1 MTLLHTPYDRAGQAY
16 RNRIAMAPMTRSRAH
31 GNVPNALMAE
41 YYGQR
46 ASAGLVVTEG
56 VSPAPEGLGY
66 ARIPGLFTPQQR
78 DAWRP
83 IADAVHAGGG
93 KLFIQ
98 LMHTARIGHP
108 LNLPEGATPIAPSA
122 VAAAGTIWTDQDGM
136 QPHPVPKAMDAAD
149 LERVRAAFVQSARY
163 AREAGADGVE
173 LHAANGYLFA
183 QFLNPRSNVR
193 TDQWGGTG
201 ENRRRYLLAVL
212 DDTIDAIGR
221 EHVGVRLSPFNPY
234 NDLEAGFEGEREE
247 FLATVDALAA
257 RDIAYLHLAGGSVS
271 GELLADVRR
280 RFPGTLV
287 VNGGFDAAKA
297 DDVLAAGHADVVA
310 FGAPFIA
317 NPDLPLRLREGLPLA
332 KPDPATFFS
341 ADAKGYTDW
350 PTYAESAV
358 AA

>member
-1 MTLLHTPYDRAGQAY
+1 MTLLHSPYSRAGQAF
-16 RNRIAMAPMTRSRAH
+16 RNRIAMAPMTRSRAL

-41 YYGQR
+41 YYRQR

-56 VSPAPEGLGY
+56 VAPAPEGLGY
-66 ARIPGLFTPQQR
+66 ARIPGLFTEAQR
-78 DAWRP
+78 DGWRP
-83 IADAVHAGGG
+83 IAEAVHAGGG

-108 LNLPEGATPIAPSA
+108 LNLPEGATMIAPSA
-122 VAAAGTIWTDQDGM
+122 VAAAGTIWTDLLGQ
-136 QPHPVPKAMDAAD
+136 QPHPVPKAMDDAD
-149 LERVRAAFVQSARY
+149 IARVRAAFVQSARY

-193 TDQWGGTG
+193 TDAWGGNG
-201 ENRRRYLLAVL
+201 ENRRRFLLAVL
-212 DDTIDAIGR
+212 DDTIAAIGR

-234 NDLEAGFEGEREE
+234 NDLEAGFAGEREE
-247 FLATVDALAA
+247 FLGTVDALAA
-257 RDIAYLHLAGGSVS
+257 RGIAYLHLAGGSVKD
-271 GELLADVRR
+271 ELLAEVRR

-287 VNGGFDAAKA
+287 VNGGFDAASA
-297 DDVLAAGHADVVA
+297 ENVLAAGHADVVA
-310 FGAPFIA
+310 FGVPFIA
-317 NPDLPLRLREGLPLA
+317 NPDLPARLRDGLPLA

-341 ADAKGYTDW
+341 ADARGYTDW
-350 PTYAESAV
+350 PAYEDAV

>member
-1 MTLLHTPYDRAGQAY
+1 MTLLHTPYSRAGQTF
-16 RNRIAMAPMTRSRAH
+16 RNRIAMAPMTRSRAV

-46 ASAGLVVTEG
+46 ASAGLVITEG
-56 VSPAPEGLGY
+56 VAPAPEALGY
-66 ARIPGLFTPQQR
+66 ARIPGLYTEAQR
-78 DAWRP
+78 DGWRP

-108 LNLPEGATPIAPSA
+108 LNLPEGATLIAPSA
-122 VAAAGTIWTDQDGM
+122 VAAAGTIWTDQQGQ
-136 QPHPVPKAMDAAD
+136 QPHPVPKAMDDAD
-149 LERVRAAFVQSARY
+149 IARVRAAFVQAARY

-193 TDQWGGTG
+193 TDAWGGTG
-201 ENRRRYLLAVL
+201 ENRRRLLLAVV
-212 DDTIDAIGR
+212 DDTVAAIGR

-234 NDLEAGFEGEREE
+234 NDLEPGFDGEREE
-247 FLATVDALAA
+247 FLGTVDALAA
-257 RDIAYLHLAGGSVS
+257 RGIAYLHLAGGTVG

-280 RFPGTLV
+280 RFPGTLI

-297 DDVLAAGHADVVA
+297 ESVLAAGHADVVA

-317 NPDLPLRLREGLPLA
+317 NPDLPARLRDGLPLA
-332 KPDPATFFS
+332 TPDPATFFS
-341 ADAKGYTDW
+341 ADARGYTDW
-350 PTYAESAV
+350 PTAAEAV